1 MARIDDETK
10 RRIRRRLRKRQ
21 KNALILG
28 QQADQ
33 KIERLLIRRFDR
45 LMSVRRFVLLWVSLI
60 VLLIL
65 AGILQARS
73 LSQYYQSLQP
83 VPGGLYTE
91 GLIGNFTNANP
102 MFANGAADAAVNRLV
117 FNGLFKYNPKN
128 QLVGDLA
135 QNYKISG
142 AAQNRYTVHLK
153 HNINWQD
160 GYPFKADDVV
170 FTYRTIQNIEAQ
182 SPLYSSWQ
190 GITITKLDDY
200 TVNFDLPNSLSAFPY
215 SLTNGIVPAHLL
227 SGIPAE
233 QLRSAAFNSKPVGT
247 GPFDLKFI
255 EASGS
260 TLQEQEQRISLAA
273 NTHYYAGR
281 PKLDGINLITFSDDQ
296 HMLKAFSAKQI
307 NSMSGLDNIPPGLA
321 DDKSVQIYTTPLTTE
336 VDAFFN
342 NSRPP
347 FSDAAVR
354 KALIQATDR
363 TKLNELF
370 DEPVT
375 PANSPL
381 LKGQLGYDKSLI
393 EPNFDVAAANQAL
406 DQAGWTKNANGIR
419 SKGGTNLSLTLSAQD
434 TPNYT
439 KAAQYLQKS
448 WQAIGAN
455 VQVAYYGLD
464 ELQAAVIAN
473 HDYDVLLYGIS
484 IGVDPDVYAY
494 WDSSQASITS
504 QGHLNLSEYKS
515 KTADEAVEAGRTRS
529 DPAVRAVKYKAF
541 LTQWMKDLPA
551 MPMYQPNYLYISR
564 GTVFNYQRSSANSA
578 SDRFYN
584 VQNWMVRQQRKT
596 IKQGQNT

>member
-10 RRIRRRLRKRQ
+10 RRFRRRLRKRQ

-45 LMSVRRFVLLWVSLI
+45 LLSVRRFVLLWVSLLI
-60 VLLIL
+60 LLIFS
-65 AGILQARS
+65 GIFQARG

-83 VPGGLYTE
+83 VPGGLYSE
-91 GLIGNFTNANP
+91 GLIGSFTNANP
-102 MFANGAADAAVNRLV
+102 MFANGAADTAVSHLV
-117 FNGLFKYNPKN
+117 FNGLFKYNTKN

-135 QNYKISG
+135 KNYQISG
-142 AAQNRYTVHLK
+142 TGQTRYTVHLK
-153 HNINWQD
+153 HNVYWQD
-160 GYPFKADDVV
+160 GYPFRADDVV

-190 GITITKLDDY
+190 GITVSKVDDY

-227 SGIPAE
+227 EGIPAD
-233 QLRSAAFNSKPVGT
+233 QLRSATFNDDPVGT
-247 GPFDLKFI
+247 GPFDWKFI
-255 EASGS
+255 EVTGTNPAD
-260 TLQEQEQRISLAA
+260 QEQRISLAA
-273 NTHYYAGR
+273 NTGYYAGR
-281 PKLDGINLITFSDDQ
+281 PKLDGFNLITYSDDQ
-296 HMLKAFSAKQI
+296 HMIKAFEAKQI
-307 NSMSGLDNIPPGLA
+307 NAMSGLENVPPDLDG
-321 DDKSVQIYTTPLTTE
+321 DKSVQIYTTPLTTE

-347 FSDAAVR
+347 FDDAAVR
-354 KALIQATDR
+354 QALIQATDR
-363 TKLNELF
+363 TKLTSLF
-370 DEPVT
+370 DEPVE

-381 LKGQLGYDKSLI
+381 LKGQLGYDKSLV
-393 EPNFDVAAANQAL
+393 EPGFNRAAANQAL
-406 DQAGWTKNANGIR
+406 DQAGWTMGANGVR
-419 SKGGTNLSLTLSAQD
+419 SKDGVALAFTLSAED
-434 TPNYT
+434 TTNYT

-448 WQAIGAN
+448 WQAVGAN
-455 VQVAYYGLD
+455 VQIAYYGAD

-473 HDYDVLLYGIS
+473 HDYDALLYGIS

-504 QGHLNLSEYKS
+504 QGHLNLSEYKNAE
-515 KTADEAVEAGRTRS
+515 ADEAVEAGRTRS

-564 GTVFNYQRSSANSA
+564 GQVFNYERSSANEA

-584 VQNWMVRQQRKT
+584 VENWMIRQQREDVK
-596 IKQGQNT
+596 